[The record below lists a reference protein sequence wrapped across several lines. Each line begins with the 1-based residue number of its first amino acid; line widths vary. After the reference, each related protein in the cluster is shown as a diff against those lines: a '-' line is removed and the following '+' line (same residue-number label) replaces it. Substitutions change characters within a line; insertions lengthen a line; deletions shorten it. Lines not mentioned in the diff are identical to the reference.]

1 MYVSLLGIS
10 GALYL
15 GVFEQPVRPKSIPSP
30 YPSPHW
36 REGMDVGGRSY
47 RSRWCRSKLPLAT
60 SIDFTVEVAVH
71 FTAGGHNG
79 IHEFDAFFDSHPF
92 PEDGSLNLD
101 IFLQVA
107 VFADHAPI
115 SELG

>member
-15 GVFEQPVRPKSIPSP
+15 GVFEQPVRPKSIHSP

-60 SIDFTVEVAVH
+60 SIDLTAKVAVY
-71 FTAGGHNG
+71 FSAGGHDG
-79 IHEFDAFFDSHPF
+79 INDLHAPFQSDPF
-92 PEDGSLNLD
+92 PQD
-101 IFLQVA
+101 
-107 VFADHAPI
+107 
-115 SELG
+115 